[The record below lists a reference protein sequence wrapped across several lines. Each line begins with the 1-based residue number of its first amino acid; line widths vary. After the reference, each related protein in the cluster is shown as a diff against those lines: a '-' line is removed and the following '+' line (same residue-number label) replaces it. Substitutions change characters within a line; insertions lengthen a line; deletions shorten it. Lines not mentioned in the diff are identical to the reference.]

1 MLPLRS
7 RADRAG
13 RTERP
18 RYATAGSQQSRGQQG
33 AARKPRQPAGRVRPS
48 AAVRRMANGWSH
60 PIAAG
65 TSYRRLRIG
74 LVVVLLLFVAVV
86 GRLVYIQS
94 ADASAWA
101 AEAKDS
107 REISVKLN
115 APRAGSIVDRNGAV
129 LATSVQAKAIFADP
143 GEVDHVPG
151 TPANKLVPGLAEATA
166 AKLAGV
172 LGVPEQTLLA
182 KMTKKTNTTTGKAI
196 RFVFLA
202 HRLDPA
208 VANVVTSMNLPGI
221 GTQDEKRR
229 DEPGHDLA
237 ANIIGFTNSEGVGAA
252 GLESS
257 FNKVLAGQDGQH
269 TYEADQSGIQIPAGY
284 DKTVPARPGTGIKLT
299 IDNDVQYQA
308 QQIIAQQ
315 TRAAGGSFGTA
326 VVLDVKTGQVL
337 ADASYPAYDAANPGD
352 SNPTTWRDVATQT
365 VVEPGSVH
373 KAITIG
379 AGLQTGVIQP
389 DTVLDLPGSI
399 TKGGVRFTDTHSHGQ
414 VKMTLQGILTQSSNI
429 GTITVA
435 DKLGAQRLYDFQK
448 AFGLGASDDLGLPGE
463 SSGIVQPVKNWSGP
477 SYGGIPIGLGVAVT
491 PMQMASV
498 YQTIANNGVR
508 VQPSLVSGTIAPD
521 GTYVPKAAPK
531 QTRVLSPENAAAMRW
546 LLEGVATQEGTAP
559 AAAIDG
565 YRVAGKTGTG
575 GQVAGNHY
583 ESGNVTS
590 FVGMAPADA
599 PRYVVAIFVKVPDKA
614 EGGPIAGPAFHDLM
628 SFVLRHEAIPP
639 TGSVRPPLKIYG

>member
-1 MLPLRS
+1 VLPLRPRADRAS
-7 RADRAG
+7 RADRANG
-13 RTERP
+13 PSRPARP
-18 RYATAGSQQSRGQQG
+18 RNGSAQRG
-33 AARKPRQPAGRVRPS
+33 RQPSRNPVRAS
-48 AAVRRMANGWSH
+48 AAVRRLAHGWSH

-65 TSYRRLRIG
+65 TSYRRLRVG
-74 LVVVLLLFVAVV
+74 LVVILVLFVAVI

-101 AEAKDS
+101 ADAKDS
-107 REISVKLN
+107 RERTVTLS
-115 APRAGSIVDRNGAV
+115 APRGSIVDRNGAV
-129 LATSVQAKAIFADP
+129 LATSVQARAVFADP
-143 GEVDHVPG
+143 S
-151 TPANKLVPGLAEATA
+151 LVTDPVCEATQ
-166 AKLAGV
+166 LAGV
-172 LGVPEQTLLA
+172 LGVPQQTLVT
-182 KMTKKTNTTTGKAI
+182 KMSKKLNSAGKKI
-196 RFVFLA
+196 RFVYLA
-202 HRLDPA
+202 RGLDPA
-208 VANVVTSMNLPGI
+208 VANAVMALNLAGI
-221 GTQDEKRR
+221 NWNPEKRR

-237 ANIIGFTNSEGVGAA
+237 ANIIGFTNAEGDGAA

-257 FNKVLAGQDGQH
+257 LNKLLAGKDGTH
-269 TYEADQSGIQIPAGY
+269 TYEADTRGIEIPAGY

-315 TRAAGGSFGTA
+315 TRAAGGTFGTA
-326 VVLDVKTGQVL
+326 VVMDVKTGQVL

-352 SNPTTWRDVATQT
+352 SKPTSWKDIATQT

-379 AGLQTGVIQP
+379 AGLQTGVISP

-399 TKGGVRFTDTHSHGQ
+399 TKGGVKFTDTHSHGQ
-414 VKMTLQGILTQSSNI
+414 VKMTLQGILTQSSNV

-435 DKLGAQRLYDFQK
+435 DKLGAQRLYQFQK
-448 AFGLGASDDLGLPGE
+448 AFGLGASSDLGLPGE
-463 SSGIVQPVKNWSGP
+463 SAGIVQPVKNWSGP

-508 VQPSLVSGTIAPD
+508 MPPTLVSGTISPD
-521 GTYVPKAAPK
+521 GVYSPNPATKPV
-531 QTRVLSPENAAAMRW
+531 RVLSDANATAMRW
-546 LLEGVATQEGTAP
+546 LLEGVATKEGTAP

-575 GQVAGNHY
+575 GQVAGNKY
-583 ESGNVTS
+583 ESGSVTS

-599 PRYVVAIFVKVPDKA
+599 PRYIVAIFVKVPDKA

-628 SFVLRHEAIPP
+628 SFVLRHEAVPP
-639 TGSVRPPLKIYG
+639 TGSVRPPLRTYG